1 MKTNMKLKLCFAAA
15 TLMLASTT
23 SWGALI
29 TSTVSGTQGGD
40 KLSAFGSFTT
50 SAGEVV
56 ITLTNTLAIADF
68 ISAGQEISD
77 IKLTFSNAPGTFG
90 ASSSASGQF
99 GNVSGTTPGTV
110 TYATGDFRGP
120 GPPPACASVTYA
132 TPQRW
137 LGGGTPPCGNG
148 TFTILGNDVTLEAL
162 GGGQPSEMIAPFVT
176 NGGQYPNS
184 NSSVTNFN
192 SHVIGTLTIDLFL
205 SGVTANTTIT
215 QVEWSFGT
223 GPDHFITD
231 TTPVIIP
238 EGAPEPGSLA
248 LIGLGLAALAL
259 ARRRQVA

>member
-1 MKTNMKLKLCFAAA
+1 MKLKTKLKILAA
-15 TLMLASTT
+15 TLMLASTST
-23 SWGALI
+23 WAAFIS
-29 TSTVSGTQGGD
+29 STVSTTLGGD
-40 KLSAFGSFTT
+40 KLSAFGTFVT

-56 ITLTNTLAIADF
+56 INLTNTLSAADF

-77 IKLTFSNAPGTFG
+77 IKLTFSSAPGTFG

-110 TYATGDFRGP
+110 TNVSSDDRGP
-120 GPPPACASVTYA
+120 QPPPCVGVSYG
-132 TPQRW
+132 TPERW

-148 TFTILGNDVTLEAL
+148 TFSIVGNVVTLETL
-162 GGGQPSEMIAPFVT
+162 GGGQPSEMIAPVP
-176 NGGQYPNS
+176 NGSGQYPNS

-205 SGVTANTTIT
+205 SNVTAGTTIT

-223 GPDHFITD
+223 GPDHIVTD
-231 TTPVIIP
+231 TNPVIIP

-248 LIGLGLAALAL
+248 LLGLGGLLMAFAI
-259 ARRRQVA
+259 RRRRVR

>member
-1 MKTNMKLKLCFAAA
+1 MKMKLKLFAA
-15 TLMLASTT
+15 TLMLASTS
-23 SWGALI
+23 SWAATI

-40 KLSAFGSFTT
+40 QLSAFGMFVT

-56 ITLTNTLAIADF
+56 ITLTNTLPIADF
-68 ISAGQEISD
+68 ISAGSEISD

-90 ASSSASGQF
+90 AASTASGQF

-110 TYATGDFRGP
+110 TYANADVRT
-120 GPPPACASVTYA
+120 PPPPHCSTVSYA
-132 TPQRW
+132 TPVRW
-137 LGGGTPPCGNG
+137 LGEGTDASCGTG
-148 TFTILGNDVTLEAL
+148 TAPLIAGNSVTLETL
-162 GGGQPSEMIAPFVT
+162 GGGQPSEMIAPFVKD
-176 NGGQYPNS
+176 GGQYTNS

-215 QVEWSFGT
+215 SVQWSFGT

-231 TTPVIIP
+231 STPVIIP

-248 LIGLGLAALAL
+248 LVGLAGLLLAFGL
-259 ARRRQVA
+259 RRRAQS